1 MMEEALRGYLLAMA
15 PLSAGVETRIDW
27 NARSQGDTLPA
38 IVLHLI
44 SALPGM
50 NLAGPANWR
59 NDRVQVDSWART
71 HKAARD
77 VADLVAAKAADGG
90 LHGLRAD
97 IAGVRFR
104 IFVIGRASDTDK
116 DSVGIVHRS
125 RLDLNVWWKSQG
137 A

>member
-1 MMEEALRGYLLAMA
+1 MMEEALRGHLLAMA
-15 PLSAGVETRIDW
+15 PLAAKIGTRVDW

-38 IVLHLI
+38 IVLYLI

-59 NDRVQVDSWART
+59 NDRVQVDSWGRT

-77 VADLVAAKAADGG
+77 VADIVAAKATDGG

-97 IAGVRFR
+97 FGGVRFR
-104 IFVIGRASDTDK
+104 IFVIDRASDTST

-125 RLDLNVWWKSQG
+125 RLDLNIWWKPQG
-137 A
+137 D